1 MNNQPRLLEV
11 GDELVQRT
19 GWQGDSFTI
28 YPITRVTEHFAF
40 SGNDTK
46 YQRQLRTK
54 YAGRHTGSLEAR
66 VAGGGYEYH
75 DLMTDAIRDE
85 MQQGQARRDAMARC
99 RNIDFKRLTT
109 EQLDGIAA
117 IAEQKQPNTENQ

>member
-1 MNNQPRLLEV
+1 
-11 GDELVQRT
+11 VQRT

-40 SGNDTK
+40 SGNDAK

-54 YAGRHTGSLEAR
+54 YAGRHTGALEAR

-75 DLMTDAIRDE
+75 DLMNDAIRDE

-109 EQLDGIAA
+109 EQLEA
-117 IAEQKQPNTENQ
+117 IASIVETKPNN

>member
-1 MNNQPRLLEV
+1 MNNQPRPLEV

-19 GWQGDSFTI
+19 GWQGDSFAI
-28 YPITRVTEHFAF
+28 HPITRVTEHFAF
-40 SGNDTK
+40 SGNDKK

-54 YAGRHTGSLEAR
+54 YAGRYTGSLEAR

-85 MQQGQARRDAMARC
+85 IQQGQARKNELLRVK
-99 RNIDFKRLTT
+99 N
-109 EQLDGIAA
+109 Q
-117 IAEQKQPNTENQ
+117 QPNT

>member
-1 MNNQPRLLEV
+1 MNNQPRPLEV

-40 SGNDTK
+40 SGNDAK

-54 YAGRHTGSLEAR
+54 YAGRHTGALEAR

-109 EQLDGIAA
+109 EQLEA
-117 IAEQKQPNTENQ
+117 IASIVETKPNN

>member
-1 MNNQPRLLEV
+1 MNNQPRPLEV
-11 GDELVQRT
+11 GDELVQRV
-19 GWQGDSFTI
+19 GWNGDVFI
-28 YPITRVTEHFAF
+28 IHPITRVTAHFAF

-54 YAGRHTGSLEAR
+54 YVGRYTGSLEAR

-85 MQQGQARRDAMARC
+85 MKQGQARRDALARC
-99 RNIDFKRLTT
+99 RDIDFKRLTT
-109 EQLDGIAA
+109 EQLEAIAA
-117 IAEQKQPNTENQ
+117 IVETKPNTNDQ